1 MSSSISRRA
10 GRSAAA
16 LVASAVTLSAINL
29 VTAGA
34 AHADTQSAADGA
46 TATVADVVSSGSAIH
61 ISGTGWQTAAG
72 DGSTIAVKLG
82 DALATE
88 PKSGPVTN
96 PATGTSADAFDIWAA
111 VEAEDDG
118 TFSADIP
125 FPTPDNTNPALPS
138 AWTVGSTHTLRL
150 LTGSMESGDKPRGL
164 LLTFTVG
171 AGLVSSATTAATGAV
186 TVAFSGGVFPVGE
199 VLSVKQGDVARQW
212 TTTSGRTST
221 TAPTYTVP
229 AAGTLTASVALP
241 AGSAPAGNVTL
252 TITGDKGTSRT
263 VTAVAPPAVA
273 FDPGAMLGTTGKVTV
288 GNLAPGAQL
297 ASVALGGTTLGT
309 DLTADADGKVKV
321 DYSIPAAAATS
332 LNLVVTQSS
341 PSAQTWTLPQTVYP
355 NELASGTGR
364 FTLTSTTADQ
374 GFYQGF
380 YQSAYSAKE
389 DALYVTASD
398 RGTGNGGYLYKLDPL
413 TLAIEKSYEF
423 VDIDDN
429 TKTGGFGV
437 GVDDVHGTV
446 WVTNTGSATVAVY
459 SEDDLSLVKQLPLN
473 TITHPRDVVF
483 DPATDLVFVSSA
495 SESSSTTANGYI
507 SVFEADDKDGDGVKY
522 EKVTD
527 IQTGTRAEFNPV
539 SLSLDGGVLVSPSLQ
554 GNKVVKITTADVLK
568 DGYTPEFI
576 QVEGLNGVNGTRGSG
591 GSGIAYDADNNRI
604 YVASQ
609 SGNEV
614 VVADAT
620 TGAAIKEAPTGRG
633 ALNVVIDHV
642 HGLVYVAN
650 LSGTSVTVLDLDGN
664 KVAALPI
671 ASANHVSVDG
681 KGNAF
686 VVDKAAANR
695 AWRITPHIEA
705 IGGTELLNPTASG
718 PAGTVATTPL
728 AVDATYGEDI
738 HLEGTSF
745 LTADG
750 TSGSTLAVKLDSAGA
765 SVHSI
770 EADEDGAWTLDL
782 PVPADW
788 TPGGDHHL
796 RLLSGSLKTG
806 DTLRSIA
813 VKVNVTQ
820 AGTTAGTA
828 AITGSARVGQKLEA
842 TTVGWATGTA
852 FTYAWQRGG
861 AAITGATNASYTA
874 TPADLGKKLT
884 VVVTGALTG
893 HDTVTAT
900 SAAVTVAAGTLTTA
914 TPKVSGTVAVG
925 QKLTATAG
933 TWTTGTKLAFQW
945 KRNGATI
952 AGATASSYTLTPTDL
967 GRTITVTVTGSL
979 TGYTTAAKTS
989 TATGAV
995 KAAALKTAT
1004 PTISG
1009 TVAVGR
1015 TLTAKAGTWTSGA
1028 TLSYQWKRSGKTIS
1042 GATRSTYAL
1051 TTSDKGKAIT
1061 VTVTG
1066 KKAGYATTSV
1076 TSKATAAVK
1085 AGTLTKATPKI
1096 SGTAKVGKTL
1106 KVKAGTWT
1114 TGTTLTYRWYANG
1127 KAISGK
1133 TGTSLTLTSS
1143 LGGKKITV
1151 TVTGKKSGYT
1161 TAATSSKATAKVKK

>member
-1 MSSSISRRA
+1 MSSTISRRA

-29 VTAGA
+29 VAAGA

-61 ISGTGWQTAAG
+61 ISGTGWLNAKPNN
-72 DGSTIAVKLG
+72 GSTIAVKLG
-82 DALATE
+82 EATSTE
-88 PKSGPVTN
+88 PKSGPVIN
-96 PATGTSADAFDIWAA
+96 PADGTSADGFDIWAA
-111 VEAEDDG
+111 IEAEDDG
-118 TFSADIP
+118 SFSADIP
-125 FPTPDNTNPALPS
+125 FPTPENTSPALAT
-138 AWTVGSTHTLRL
+138 AWATGSTHTLRL
-150 LTGSMESGDKPRGL
+150 LTGSMESGDPGRSV

-171 AGLVSSATTAATGAV
+171 AGLVSSATTASTGAV

-229 AAGTLTASVALP
+229 AAGTLSANVVLP
-241 AGSAPAGNVTL
+241 AGSAPAGDVTL
-252 TITGDKGTSRT
+252 TITGDQGTSKT
-263 VTAVAPPAVA
+263 VTTVAPPAVS
-273 FDPGAMLGTTGKVTV
+273 FDPGAMLGTTGKVTIS
-288 GNLAPGAQL
+288 NLAPGAQL

-309 DLTADADGKVKV
+309 DLTADADGTVKV

-332 LNLVVTQSS
+332 LDLVVTQSA
-341 PSAQTWTLPQTVYP
+341 PSTHTWTLPQTVYP

-374 GFYQGF
+374 GLYQGF

-398 RGTGNGGYLYKLDPL
+398 RGSGTKGFIYKLDPS
-413 TLAIEKSYEF
+413 TLAVEESVET
-423 VDIDDN
+423 VDHDGF
-429 TKTGGFGV
+429 TRTGAFGI
-437 GVDDVHGTV
+437 GVDDVHGNV
-446 WVTNTGSATVAVY
+446 WVTNTGSASVAVY
-459 SEDDLSLVKQLPLN
+459 KESDLSLVQQFPAN

-483 DPATDLVFVSSA
+483 DPSTDLVFVSSA
-495 SESSSTTANGYI
+495 SEGSSATANGYI
-507 SVFEADDKDGDGVKY
+507 SVFEADDKDGDGTKY

-527 IQTGTRAEFNPV
+527 IQTGTRAFFNPV

-554 GNKVVKITTADVLK
+554 GNKVVKITTADVV
-568 DGYTPEFI
+568 DGYTPTFVDI
-576 QVEGLNGVNGTRGSG
+576 EGLNGVNGTRGSG
-591 GSGIAYDADNNRI
+591 GSGIAYDADVNRV

-614 VVADAT
+614 VIADAT
-620 TGAAIKEAPTGRG
+620 TGEAIKEVPTGRG

-642 HGLVYVAN
+642 HKLVYVAN
-650 LSGTSVTVLDLDGN
+650 FSGTSVTVLDLDGN
-664 KVAALPI
+664 KVASLPI

-695 AWRITPHIEA
+695 AWKITPHIET
-705 IGGTELLNPTASG
+705 INDTELLNPTASG
-718 PAGTVATTPL
+718 PAGTAATTPL
-728 AVDATYGEDI
+728 SVDVTYGDDI

-745 LTADG
+745 RTADG

-765 SVHSI
+765 SVHTI
-770 EADEDGAWTLDL
+770 EADEDGSWSLDL
-782 PVPADW
+782 PFPTGW
-788 TPGGDHHL
+788 TVGDSHHL
-796 RLLSGSLKTG
+796 RLLSGSLKSG

-813 VKVNVTQ
+813 VKVNVAQ
-820 AGTTAGTA
+820 AGATAGTA
-828 AITGSARVGQKLEA
+828 AITGSAKVGQKVTA
-842 TTVGWATGTA
+842 TTAGWADGTT
-852 FTYAWQRGG
+852 FTYAWQREG
-861 AAITGATNASYTA
+861 AAITGATSASYTA
-874 TPADLGKKLT
+874 TAADLGKKLT

-893 HDTVTAT
+893 HDTASAT
-900 SAAVTVAAGTLTTA
+900 SPAVTVAAGTLTAA
-914 TPKVSGTVAVG
+914 TPKISGTVAVG

-933 TWTTGTKLAFQW
+933 TWTTGTKLAYQW

-952 AGATASSYTLTPTDL
+952 AGATASTYTLTPADL
-967 GRTITVTVTGSL
+967 GRTITVTVTGSQ
-979 TGYTTAAKTS
+979 TGYTSASKTS
-989 TATGAV
+989 AATAAV
-995 KAAALKTAT
+995 KAAALKTST

-1009 TVAVGR
+1009 TVAVGHK
-1015 TLTAKAGTWTSGA
+1015 LTAKAGTWTPGA

-1042 GATRSTYAL
+1042 GATRSTYTL
-1051 TTSDKGKAIT
+1051 TASDKGKKIT

-1066 KKAGYATTSV
+1066 KKAGYATTAV

-1085 AGTLTKATPKI
+1085 AGTLTKATPTI

-1106 KVKAGTWT
+1106 KVKTGAWT
-1114 TGTTLTYRWYANG
+1114 KGTTLTYRWYANG

-1133 TGTSLTLTSS
+1133 TGTSLTLTKS
-1143 LGGKKITV
+1143 LAGKKITV
-1151 TVTGKKSGYT
+1151 KVTGKKSGYT
-1161 TAATSSKATAKVKK
+1161 TAAKSSKATAKVKK